1 MPAEEPH
8 AGSTDRPAEG
18 RAGPADEPVRA
29 VVADDSQFMRASI
42 ESLLDG
48 HGVEVA
54 ATAADGAAAVEAVR
68 EHRPDVVTMDI
79 EMPGVD
85 GIEATERIMAAQPTP
100 VVVLSAR
107 AEDDADV
114 TLEALGKG
122 AVDYFTKP
130 GGTVST
136 GLQAQETALARTVR
150 TAATA
155 EPTVA
160 GTGADTDDASA
171 GPSPAALPDD
181 PLLVVGASTG
191 GPPVVERLLRE
202 LPVAADFR
210 VLVVQHMAPEFTPG
224 FADRLDRASDYDVS
238 EAEDGDRIGGGEAL
252 VAPGGRHLVVGGHA
266 RGRLRVRLTRD
277 PPEHGVRPA
286 VDVTLRSVAD
296 RVGDR
301 APVVAAVLTGMGED
315 GREGVT
321 RVADTGGSV
330 VAQDEATSVVF
341 GMPGAA
347 VDTGRVDD
355 VYPEDRLASGVL
367 ETLQN
372 DE

>member
-1 MPAEEPH
+1 MPAEDPSTES
-8 AGSTDRPAEG
+8 AGRPRGGSVTPA
-18 RAGPADEPVRA
+18 AGESVRA

-42 ESLLDG
+42 ETLLDR
-48 HGVEVA
+48 HGVEVV
-54 ATAADGAAAVEAVR
+54 ATVPNGAAAVEAVR

-79 EMPGVD
+79 EMPHVD
-85 GIEATERIMAAQPTP
+85 GIEATERIMDEVPTP

-136 GLQAQETALARTVR
+136 ELQAHEEALAETVR
-150 TAATA
+150 TAAAA

-160 GTGADTDDASA
+160 ESPPGTGPGPTLPAD
-171 GPSPAALPDD
+171 LPEH

-202 LPVAADFR
+202 LPVDADFR
-210 VLVVQHMAPEFTPG
+210 VLVVQHMAPEFTGG
-224 FADRLDRASDYDVS
+224 FADRLDRASDYDVR

-252 VAPGGRHLVVGGHA
+252 VAPGGHHLRVGGYA

-296 RVGDR
+296 RVGGD

-315 GREGVT
+315 GRAGVE
-321 RVADTGGSV
+321 RVADAGGSV
-330 VAQDEATSVVF
+330 VAQDEPTSVVF
-341 GMPGAA
+341 GMPQAA
-347 VDTGRVDD
+347 IDTGRVDS
-355 VYPEDRLASGVL
+355 VAPEDRLAGRVL
-367 ETLQN
+367 ETLQDN
-372 DE
+372 E

>member
-1 MPAEEPH
+1 MPAEEPTTE
-8 AGSTDRPAEG
+8 STGRPRTGAT
-18 RAGPADEPVRA
+18 GPTSEPVRA

-42 ESLLDG
+42 ETLLDR
-48 HGVEVA
+48 HDVEVV
-54 ATAADGAAAVEAVR
+54 ATVPDGRAAVEAVR

-79 EMPGVD
+79 EMPRVD
-85 GIEATERIMAAQPTP
+85 GIEATERIMDEVPTP

-114 TLEALGKG
+114 TLEALQKG

-136 GLQAQETALARTVR
+136 ELQAQDEALARTVR

-160 GTGADTDDASA
+160 DTARETAS
-171 GPSPAALPDD
+171 GPSAPRGLPAN

-191 GPPVVERLLRE
+191 GPPVVERFLRE

-210 VLVVQHMAPEFTPG
+210 VLVVQHMAPEFTGG
-224 FADRLDRASDYDVS
+224 FADRLDRASDYDVR
-238 EAEDGDRIGGGEAL
+238 EAADGDRIGGGEAL
-252 VAPGGRHLVVGGHA
+252 VAPGGRHLAVGSYA
-266 RGRLRVRLTRD
+266 RGRLRARLTDD

-286 VDVTLRSVAD
+286 VDVTLRSVAE
-296 RVGDR
+296 RVGAD

-315 GREGVT
+315 GREGVE
-321 RVADTGGSV
+321 RVAGTGGVV
-330 VAQDEATSVVF
+330 VAQDEPTSVVF
-341 GMPGAA
+341 GMPQAA
-347 VDTGRVDD
+347 IDTGHVDRVL
-355 VYPEDRLASGVL
+355 PEDGLASGLL
-367 ETLQN
+367 ETLQDN
-372 DE
+372 E

>member
-1 MPAEEPH
+1 MPAEEPPTES
-8 AGSTDRPAEG
+8 ASRPRTGTTTPATD
-18 RAGPADEPVRA
+18 DPVRA

-42 ESLLDG
+42 ETLLDR
-48 HGVEVA
+48 HDVEVV
-54 ATAADGAAAVEAVR
+54 ATAPDGRAAVEAVR
-68 EHRPDVVTMDI
+68 EHQPDVVTMDI
-79 EMPGVD
+79 EMPHVD
-85 GIEATERIMAAQPTP
+85 GIEATERIMDELPTP
-100 VVVLSAR
+100 VVVLSAQ

-114 TLEALGKG
+114 TLEALQKG

-136 GLQAQETALARTVR
+136 ELQAQDEALAETVR

-160 GTGADTDDASA
+160 DTTGETGP
-171 GPSPAALPDD
+171 GPSVPAGLPED

-191 GPPVVERLLRE
+191 GPPVVERLLCE
-202 LPVAADFR
+202 LPVGADFR
-210 VLVVQHMAPEFTPG
+210 VLVVQHMAPEFTGG
-224 FADRLDRASDYDVS
+224 FAERLDRTSDYDVR

-252 VAPGGRHLVVGGHA
+252 VAPGGHHLRVGGYA

-296 RVGDR
+296 RVGAD

-315 GREGVT
+315 GRDGVT
-321 RVADTGGSV
+321 SVADAGVV

-341 GMPGAA
+341 GMPQAA
-347 VDTGRVDD
+347 IDTGHVDS
-355 VYPEDRLASGVL
+355 VVPEDRLASSVI
-367 ETLQN
+367 ETLTEN
-372 DE
+372 YE